1 MHYTEIIFFGCFIV
15 FIVGILMLDMLVI
28 DKEAHEVSMKEA
40 GAWTAV
46 WITLALLFPFSYGFT
61 VIWYM
66 VSTISPTCRKLPGV
80 MLPISNSTLMTLRGD
95 WNNTAIT

>member
-40 GAWTAV
+40 PCS
-46 WITLALLFPFSYGFT
+46 FPFSYGFT

>member
-1 MHYTEIIFFGCFIV
+1 MHYTEIVFFGCFIV

-46 WITLALLFPFSYGFT
+46 WITLALLFSVFLWFHGDLVHGINNFSDL
-61 VIWYM
+61 
-66 VSTISPTCRKLPGV
+66 RKLPGA